1 MNAVTIAAPLEIT
14 RQFDTS
20 LAETWRYWTEPELLS
35 QWFAPGKMRCEVPA
49 WELAAGGAYRI
60 HMVDE
65 DGSTHTVGGKFLEIE
80 HERRLRKTWAW
91 EGSDAPESLVT
102 IEFSAHADG
111 TRVDILHEGLDTD
124 ENVAAHRE
132 GWIGCLD
139 RYASK

>member
-1 MNAVTIAAPLEIT
+1 MNAVTIAPPLEIT

-35 QWFAPGKMRCEVPA
+35 RWFAPGKMSCEVPA
-49 WELAAGGAYRI
+49 WDLVVGGAYRI

-65 DGSTHTVGGKFLEIE
+65 DGSTHTVGGKFLEIDK
-80 HERRLRKTWAW
+80 ERRIRKTWAW
-91 EGSDAPESLVT
+91 EGSDAPESQVT
-102 IEFSAHADG
+102 INFSAHADG
-111 TRVDILHEGLDTD
+111 TQVDIVHEGLDS
-124 ENVAAHRE
+124 EESVAAHRE